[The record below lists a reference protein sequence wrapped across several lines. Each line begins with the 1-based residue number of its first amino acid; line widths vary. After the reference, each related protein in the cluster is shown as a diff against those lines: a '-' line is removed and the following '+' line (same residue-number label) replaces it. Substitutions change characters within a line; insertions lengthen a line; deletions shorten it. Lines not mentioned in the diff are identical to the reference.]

1 MKTKRTTK
9 RQDAPNTQRLAELR
23 LREKQ
28 ILPNPSAESYLLLA
42 AEYDGLSLAKEA
54 DRLRQLAEF
63 FEQNEK
69 SPVAG
74 PADGLLSGAADP
86 VMLTE
91 IIQILSRTKLSGDFV
106 IDSQAQTF
114 HLYFDHGQIINASS
128 QSDPAGVPSFRRALQ
143 VPNGTYRFV
152 QTAIDDVSRLI
163 NDGTDLLLLE
173 AMTDADKQSA
183 GLSNL

>member
-1 MKTKRTTK
+1 MKTKRSSRKTST
-9 RQDAPNTQRLAELR
+9 APPERLAELR

-28 ILPNPSAESYLLLA
+28 ILPKPSAESYLQLA
-42 AEYDGLSLAKEA
+42 SDYDAIGLMKEA

-63 FEQNEK
+63 FETGN
-69 SPVAG
+69 A
-74 PADGLLSGAADP
+74 PAMNPSDGLLSGTADP

-91 IIQILSRTKLSGDFV
+91 VIQILSRTKLSGDFI

-143 VPNGTYRFV
+143 VPSGTYRFV
-152 QTAIDDVSRLI
+152 KTPINDVSRLI
-163 NDGTDLLLLE
+163 SDGTDLLLLE
-173 AMTDADKQSA
+173 AMTDADKQA
-183 GLSNL
+183 AELSNL

>member
-1 MKTKRTTK
+1 MKIKRTAK
-9 RQDAPNTQRLAELR
+9 RRDALNPERLAELR

-28 ILPNPSAESYLLLA
+28 ILPKPSAEGYLQLA
-42 AEYDGLSLAKEA
+42 GEYDALGLAKEA

-63 FEQNEK
+63 FENEN

-74 PADGLLSGAADP
+74 PADGLLSGTADP

-128 QSDPAGVPSFRRALQ
+128 ESDPAGVASFRRALR

-152 QTAIDDVSRLI
+152 KTSIDDVSRLI
-163 NDGTDLLLLE
+163 NDGTDMLLLE
-173 AMTDADKQSA
+173 AMTDADKQA
-183 GLSNL
+183 AELSNL